1 MVDVHVE
8 SNVVIQ
14 YCMPLPTHTRLYS
27 GVMATI
33 PSLLCTVVNHIHK
46 YIIIIITIVV
56 YRTVHITDLYV
67 YIYGSIIPMLS
78 LAY

>member
-8 SNVVIQ
+8 STVVMQ
-14 YCMPLPTHTRLYS
+14 YCMLLPTHTGLYS
-27 GVMATI
+27 GVLATI
-33 PSLLCTVVNHIHK
+33 PSLLCTVVRT